1 MDRRYKDCWTE
12 WRVERRLDLVYKR
25 GLGIS
30 ARCRW
35 ACLRARRSVAI
46 VTLSLATD
54 AYGTT
59 ADVYDE
65 AIDLD
70 GEPRPVYA
78 ELLDQLERQDLA
90 AVAAGVKDFVRE
102 RGVAFRSGGEVQP
115 FGLDPVPRLI
125 ERAEWDALATGM
137 RQRVRALAAF
147 TADVYGER
155 AIVRA
160 GHVPERVIESADH
173 FEPELMGVEL
183 RSEPIGVAG
192 LDVVRDADG
201 TLTVLEDNL
210 RTPSG
215 LSYTAAARATLDAA
229 LDVEIPAGRLPAD
242 AGADLLADAL
252 RAAAPDGSG
261 DPAAAVVTDG
271 PQSSAWYE
279 HRDLSARL
287 GVPLVSRGDLQVRGE
302 RLYAWADDGRSR
314 ELQVVY
320 LRTNEDRLRDER
332 GDPTW
337 LARMLLGPLRAGNLT
352 VVNPLGG
359 GVADDK
365 LAHAYV
371 DEMVR
376 FYLGEEPALPS
387 VPTYDLADP
396 DQRAEALAQ
405 IDDLVV
411 KPRSGQ
417 GGQGIVVCRHATRA
431 DRERVVAE
439 IERDPG
445 SWIAQQT
452 ITLSTHPTVVDAAL
466 EPRHVDLRAFAI
478 RDAVVPGGLTRFARD
493 RDALVVNSSQG
504 GGAKDTW
511 VVG

>member
-1 MDRRYKDCWTE
+1 M
-12 WRVERRLDLVYKR
+12 
-25 GLGIS
+25 
-30 ARCRW
+30 
-35 ACLRARRSVAI
+35 
-46 VTLSLATD
+46 TLSLATNG
-54 AYGTT
+54 AYASAPSG
-59 ADVYDE
+59 VYDE
-65 AIDLD
+65 AVDAD

-78 ELLDQLERQDLA
+78 ELLEQLERQDLT
-90 AVAAGVKDFVRE
+90 AVAARVEDHVRE

-115 FGLDPVPRLI
+115 FGVDPVPRLI
-125 ERAEWDALATGM
+125 ERVEWDSLVAGIQ
-137 RQRVRALAAF
+137 QRVRALAAF
-147 TADVYGER
+147 TADVYGDR
-155 AIVRA
+155 AIVAA
-160 GHVPERVIESADH
+160 GHVPERVIETADH
-173 FEPELMGVEL
+173 FEPELMGLEL

-201 TLTVLEDNL
+201 RLAVLEDNL

-215 LSYTAAARATLDAA
+215 LSYTAAARDTLDAA
-229 LDVEIPAGRLPAD
+229 LGIEVPQGRLPAD

-252 RAAAPDGSG
+252 RAAAPDGCA
-261 DPAAAVVTDG
+261 DPSIAVLTDG

-287 GVPLVSRGDLQVRGE
+287 GVPLVSRGDLQLRGN

-320 LRTNEDRLRDER
+320 LRANEDRLHDDA
-332 GDPTW
+332 GNPTW

-352 VVNPLGG
+352 VVNPLGA

-371 DEMVR
+371 DEMTR
-376 FYLGEEPALPS
+376 FYLDEEPLLGS

-396 DQRAEALAQ
+396 EQRREALAQ

-417 GGQGIVVCRHATRA
+417 GGQGIVVCRHATQA
-431 DRERVVAE
+431 DRDRVVE
-439 IERDPG
+439 QIEADPG
-445 SWIAQQT
+445 NWIAQQT
-452 ITLSTHPTVVDAAL
+452 ITLSTHPTVIDGEL

-478 RDAVVPGGLTRFARD
+478 GDQVVAGGLTRFARD

-511 VVG
+511 VVA